1 MTSSNLFISCSSSV
15 DSLGFSW
22 YGICDLQIKEFFI
35 FNLDDFIFSL
45 EYIICIYR
53 AMLTRNDKSGH
64 PCLVPSLE
72 YIICIYRAMLT
83 RNDKSGHP
91 CLVPHLRRKHSS
103 LSSSSM
109 MLAVGFSKL
118 PFIWLRKFFF
128 IPSLF
133 RVFIVN
139 MCWTSSSAFSALI
152 VMIV

>member
-1 MTSSNLFISCSSSV
+1 
-15 DSLGFSW
+15 
-22 YGICDLQIKEFFI
+22 
-35 FNLDDFIFSL
+35 
-45 EYIICIYR
+45 
-53 AMLTRNDKSGH
+53 MLTRNDKSGH

-118 PFIWLRKFFF
+118 PFI
-128 IPSLF
+128 
-133 RVFIVN
+133 
-139 MCWTSSSAFSALI
+139 
-152 VMIV
+152 